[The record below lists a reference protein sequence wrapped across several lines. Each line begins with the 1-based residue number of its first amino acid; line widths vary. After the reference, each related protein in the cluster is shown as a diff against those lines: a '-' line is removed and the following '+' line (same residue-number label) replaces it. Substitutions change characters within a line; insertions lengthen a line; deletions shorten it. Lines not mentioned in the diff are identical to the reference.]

1 MSFISYQ
8 GLLKKLGDAK
18 PSYKE
23 LLLTVEWRAFRERI
37 IDRDNITCQKCK
49 IKAYPSSGTDRYYTK
64 MDPNEYEQLLKE
76 RTEEIKKNPFIDLLP
91 EMEGGFHIKNNL
103 PYPANEI
110 DVEIHVHHTYY
121 VLNNLPWEYD
131 TGSLIT
137 VCSDCHKAIH
147 KNEIIYVYRDKQLSS
162 SVKLISCTKCE
173 GTGYL
178 PAYDYFENGICFAC
192 GGSGSLNLEING

>member
-8 GLLKKLGDAK
+8 GLLKKLEGAN

-49 IKAYPSSGTDRYYTK
+49 IKACQSSGTDRYYTK
-64 MDPNEYEQLLKE
+64 IDPKEYEQLLKE
-76 RTEEIKKNPFIDLLP
+76 RDEEIKKNPFIDLEIEGFLP
-91 EMEGGFHIKNNL
+91 IKNNP
-103 PYPANEI
+103 PYPASVI
-110 DVEIHVHHTYY
+110 DIEIHVHHTYY
-121 VLNNLPWEYD
+121 VSNNLPWEYD
-131 TGSLIT
+131 TDSLIT

-147 KNEIIYVYRDKQLSS
+147 KNEVIYVYLDKQFSS
-162 SVKLISCTKCE
+162 SLKLISCTKCE

-178 PAYDYFENGICFAC
+178 PAYDYFENGICFDC
-192 GGSGSLNLEING
+192 GGSGSLNWR